1 MHPMA
6 TRRYTAGIIIFF
18 GLALTLAPNETF
30 ARSGGSAGSGGS
42 SAGSGASGGSSSS
55 RSSRVQTSAV
65 HTNEGR
71 LRHHRRNGF
80 FNPGFV
86 YPVTVPTEVVH
97 DDLPVENNPSPPAPV
112 APEIVPR
119 RVNFVE
125 VHMGCHTETV
135 TVPWDNGKE
144 HSVNIVRCYR

>member
-1 MHPMA
+1 MA
-6 TRRYTAGIIIFF
+6 TRRYAAGIIVFF
-18 GLALTLAPNETF
+18 SLALMLAPNETF
-30 ARSGGSAGSGGS
+30 GRSGGSAGSGGS

-55 RSSRVQTSAV
+55 RSSGLHSAV
-65 HTNEGR
+65 HTNKGR
-71 LRHHRRNGF
+71 LRHHRRADF

-86 YPVTVPTEVVH
+86 YPVTVPSDVTDH
-97 DDLPVENNPSPPAPV
+97 DFPIENNPNPPSPVV

-125 VHMGCHTETV
+125 YHMGCHTETV